1 VGSWT
6 ANEKVASLTR
16 VPPPPTCRVSQL
28 TAGAF
33 APHRAFVNFARNVT
47 LRVARIPRVRS
58 LLRRKW
64 PIWGRI
70 LLKNKMRAEVTSYRM
85 AVNEAWEALE
95 GTLPQDTLAAMR
107 EAESVVAGYGYGV
120 QSQSSGGG
128 GNAYA
133 YDDGG
138 GGGGGLGG
146 GGMMSS
152 DGRGAGIFNRRDG
165 GGGETDYYGEAL
177 SGMIRRR
184 SSGRLN
190 GRLAAATEDAAPA
203 LVDGGSYPVLS
214 RAGSGSDGDSP
225 TRSGGS
231 GRRRGGGG
239 NLQLVAYNG
248 ANGHHGHHH
257 HKRRSQG
264 ALAKITGVAKVV
276 THHSRRLFI
285 NAPSTLVGVLT
296 GREHGAELFAP
307 HGDRMERLF
316 DELGMDT
323 RCAFTRA
330 QRAAFLLQYNGD
342 VSKAALAMERSLK
355 WRKKYRFIPDKDL
368 KRFEDVVFVHGGRHA
383 YTGGVHLVLRLSA
396 VSAAERSEGLDAVA
410 AALISHVEAQWRQL
424 HVHGDNPGKM
434 RGRLVALVDCA
445 GVTTTSFP
453 ASLVAHTLVT
463 LDHNYP
469 ELAAEVH
476 VVNVWWLVKRGL
488 AVMLEATSQR
498 TRNRVRMYKN
508 DDTGAD
514 KLAIRFNPHA
524 LPSCFSQG
532 RCACKTCKRM
542 IREGKWGSERDRR
555 TSSENF
561 EHGGMIGQFR
571 RWQDMTSAQRRQW
584 LRHQLFYYLGL
595 TLFWP
600 MHVIRLNIHPVLVG
614 IIRAQSMAR
623 RFFWRLRRGDP
634 VAAFAATVAAFASL
648 AFFVAVVA
656 WWAEYG
662 STLLMESA
670 RSPPRTWE
678 EAWEMKGMFQ
688 RSIGDSVKRSLG
700 MDG

>member
-1 VGSWT
+1 
-6 ANEKVASLTR
+6 
-16 VPPPPTCRVSQL
+16 
-28 TAGAF
+28 
-33 APHRAFVNFARNVT
+33 
-47 LRVARIPRVRS
+47 
-58 LLRRKW
+58 
-64 PIWGRI
+64 
-70 LLKNKMRAEVTSYRM
+70 M
-85 AVNEAWEALE
+85 
-95 GTLPQDTLAAMR
+95 
-107 EAESVVAGYGYGV
+107 
-120 QSQSSGGG
+120 
-128 GNAYA
+128 
-133 YDDGG
+133 
-138 GGGGGLGG
+138 
-146 GGMMSS
+146 
-152 DGRGAGIFNRRDG
+152 
-165 GGGETDYYGEAL
+165 L
-177 SGMIRRR
+177 STF
-184 SSGRLN
+184 
-190 GRLAAATEDAAPA
+190 TE
-203 LVDGGSYPVLS
+203 
-214 RAGSGSDGDSP
+214 
-225 TRSGGS
+225 
-231 GRRRGGGG
+231 
-239 NLQLVAYNG
+239 
-248 ANGHHGHHH
+248 
-257 HKRRSQG
+257 
-264 ALAKITGVAKVV
+264 
-276 THHSRRLFI
+276 
-285 NAPSTLVGVLT
+285 
-296 GREHGAELFAP
+296 
-307 HGDRMERLF
+307 
-316 DELGMDT
+316 
-323 RCAFTRA
+323 A
-330 QRAAFLLQYNGD
+330 QRCAFLLQYGND
-342 VSKAALAMERSLK
+342 PRKASAAMRRSVK
-355 WRKKYRFIPDKDL
+355 WRETYAFLPRAQLRF
-368 KRFEDVVFVHGGRHA
+368 FEDVVFVHGKRNA
-383 YTGGVHLVLRLSA
+383 YTGGVHLVLRLSE
-396 VSAAERSEGLDAVA
+396 VHRIQSELGYDAVVA
-410 AALISHVEAQWRQL
+410 AIVSHVEQQWVKL
-424 HVHGDNPGKM
+424 GVANDHKGGKM
-434 RGRLVALVDCA
+434 RGRLVALVDCR
-445 GVTTTSFP
+445 GVTPGTFP
-453 ASLVAHTLVT
+453 ASLVATTLVT
-463 LDHNYP
+463 LDSNYP

>member
-1 VGSWT
+1 MRGKVVIE
-6 ANEKVASLTR
+6 ANAVADQGAVISPGFFCNASGDGPRRNAARLSVTDSPVDAAPCCETQFWQLRRLTTTRRAADHEHLMSLKEFLQLGNVCRDRQR
-16 VPPPPTCRVSQL
+16 VRKFEMWHECCPPLPNVRRVLALVLQSLRTCHTHLQRRRVHREAAGLAPELFQL
-28 TAGAF
+28 
-33 APHRAFVNFARNVT
+33 ARNT
-47 LRVARIPRVRS
+47 ATIAEQKEQLSATVA
-58 LLRRKW
+58 
-64 PIWGRI
+64 
-70 LLKNKMRAEVTSYRM
+70 
-85 AVNEAWEALE
+85 ALE
-95 GTLPQDTLAAMR
+95 AKLAEQT
-107 EAESVVAGYGYGV
+107 EA
-120 QSQSSGGG
+120 
-128 GNAYA
+128 
-133 YDDGG
+133 
-138 GGGGGLGG
+138 
-146 GGMMSS
+146 
-152 DGRGAGIFNRRDG
+152 
-165 GGGETDYYGEAL
+165 
-177 SGMIRRR
+177 
-184 SSGRLN
+184 
-190 GRLAAATEDAAPA
+190 LAAAVKKRQVAEDMRRSDALLCKRILAASSATREKAPPA

-225 TRSGGS
+225 TRSGGG

-264 ALAKITGVAKVV
+264 ALAKITGVAKAV

-469 ELAAEVH
+469 DLAAEVH
-476 VVNVWWLVKRGL
+476 VVNVW
-488 AVMLEATSQR
+488 
-498 TRNRVRMYKN
+498 
-508 DDTGAD
+508 
-514 KLAIRFNPHA
+514 
-524 LPSCFSQG
+524 
-532 RCACKTCKRM
+532 
-542 IREGKWGSERDRR
+542 
-555 TSSENF
+555 
-561 EHGGMIGQFR
+561 
-571 RWQDMTSAQRRQW
+571 
-584 LRHQLFYYLGL
+584 
-595 TLFWP
+595 
-600 MHVIRLNIHPVLVG
+600 
-614 IIRAQSMAR
+614 
-623 RFFWRLRRGDP
+623 
-634 VAAFAATVAAFASL
+634 
-648 AFFVAVVA
+648 
-656 WWAEYG
+656 
-662 STLLMESA
+662 
-670 RSPPRTWE
+670 
-678 EAWEMKGMFQ
+678 
-688 RSIGDSVKRSLG
+688 
-700 MDG
+700 